1 MEHQSAV
8 SVACR
13 LDEIDCQASRAS
25 RNGRENMNKLR
36 IVIIAALLLL
46 ICSIATLR
54 VTGLEPEYMDYTT
67 EAYNQRGRMTYP
79 GLWLK
84 GELVREPV
92 ANWDWVQD
100 VEHPVRGNTI
110 MLETRTW
117 YGIPY
122 SVTILPTPRGE
133 NLYIGGSARGERL
146 SRTFPNYK
154 QWWANVERDPRV
166 RLKIDGKIYEMTAA
180 LVHDP
185 VELES
190 ILGRAPVTTRLNED
204 GSEEVV
210 AKWYY
215 WRVTQRNVV
224 EY

>member
-1 MEHQSAV
+1 MRKLQVGLTAV
-8 SVACR
+8 V
-13 LDEIDCQASRAS
+13 
-25 RNGRENMNKLR
+25 
-36 IVIIAALLLL
+36 LLL
-46 ICSIATLR
+46 IGTICTLR

-67 EAYNQRGRMTYP
+67 EAYNERGRMTYP

-84 GELVREPV
+84 GDLVSEPV
-92 ANWDWVQD
+92 DNWDWVRD
-100 VEHPVRGNTI
+100 VRHPVRGNTI

-117 YGIPY
+117 YGLPY

-133 NLYIGGSARGERL
+133 NLYVGGSARGDRL
-146 SRTFPNYK
+146 SRDFPEYK
-154 QWWANVERDPRV
+154 QWWANVQRDPRV
-166 RLKIDGKIYEMTAA
+166 KLKIDGKIYEMTAA

-185 VELES
+185 EELRQ
-190 ILGRAPVTTRLNED
+190 ILGREPVSIRIADD
-204 GSEEVV
+204 GSEDVV

>member
-1 MEHQSAV
+1 MEQQSAV
-8 SVACR
+8 PVACR

-36 IVIIAALLLL
+36 IAIIAVLLLL

-54 VTGLEPEYMDYTT
+54 VIGLEPEYMDYTT

-92 ANWDWVQD
+92 DNWDWVQD

-166 RLKIDGKIYEMTAA
+166 RLKIDGQIYEMTAA

-204 GSEEVV
+204 GSEEIV

-215 WRVTQRNVV
+215 WRVAQRNVV

>member
-1 MEHQSAV
+1 MIM
-8 SVACR
+8 R
-13 LDEIDCQASRAS
+13 
-25 RNGRENMNKLR
+25 KLR
-36 IVIIAALLLL
+36 VGLTAVVLLL
-46 ICSIATLR
+46 IGTICTLR

-67 EAYNQRGRMTYP
+67 EAYNERGRMTYP

-84 GELVREPV
+84 GDLVSEPV
-92 ANWDWVQD
+92 DNWDWVRD
-100 VEHPVRGNTI
+100 VRHPVRGNTI

-117 YGIPY
+117 YGLPY

-133 NLYIGGSARGERL
+133 NLYVGGSARGDRL
-146 SRTFPNYK
+146 TRDFPDYK
-154 QWWANVERDPRV
+154 QWWANVQRDPRV
-166 RLKIDGKIYEMTAA
+166 KLKIDGKIYEMTAA

-185 VELES
+185 EELRQ
-190 ILGRAPVTTRLNED
+190 ILGREPVSIRIADD
-204 GSEEVV
+204 GSEDVV